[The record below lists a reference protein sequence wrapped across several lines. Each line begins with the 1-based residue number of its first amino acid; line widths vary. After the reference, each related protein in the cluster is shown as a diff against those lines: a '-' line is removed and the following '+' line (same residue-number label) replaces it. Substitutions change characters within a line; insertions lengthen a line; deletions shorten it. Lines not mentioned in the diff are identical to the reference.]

1 MSEATFI
8 TKGEIPL
15 TEQMKEELRG
25 GAPRALSTLL
35 LALWVGCAL
44 ALSAIVVHGGPWKLI
59 FPLDRPKALL
69 TVGCA
74 AFAGWQFA
82 MAARHRGKDRWR
94 SAVANLA
101 LLGVSLSLS
110 LSAGEMFLRAY
121 LRHTQGFNSL
131 KALAEDRGTDS
142 IRPHSSHALVRI
154 VRLSENKDLVFEL
167 RPSRKLRFGRR
178 NLELNSRGMR
188 ESREYQTEKDPS
200 TLRIV
205 GIGDSG
211 MFGWNIEQ
219 GGNYLDVLE
228 DSLSRREGAYE
239 VLNLAVPGY
248 NTYQEV
254 ESLISKGLD
263 FDPDI
268 VIVGWCNNDFDVP
281 FFLYQN
287 RGYREKDLSYLYAL
301 LFDRKR
307 YSVIAKPRVRK
318 GHEID
323 LTYVD
328 PGVIENTG
336 TDGVRKTLNRLKD
349 LGEQEGFRTLVFGA
363 MNSRIVNIL
372 EEIGMNYFN
381 TREEIPSGQYPK
393 EYAIHFIHPSPAG
406 HKALAGHLEE
416 RLEKSGWLEPDR

>member
-1 MSEATFI
+1 MA
-8 TKGEIPL
+8 
-15 TEQMKEELRG
+15 
-25 GAPRALSTLL
+25 
-35 LALWVGCAL
+35 
-44 ALSAIVVHGGPWKLI
+44 GP
-59 FPLDRPKALL
+59 DSNE
-69 TVGCA
+69 
-74 AFAGWQFA
+74 
-82 MAARHRGKDRWR
+82 AARHRGKSRWR
-94 SAVANLA
+94 SVIANLV
-101 LLGVSLSLS
+101 LLGVSISLS
-110 LSAGEMFLRAY
+110 LAAGEMFLRAY

-188 ESREYQTEKDPS
+188 ESREYRTEKEPS

-211 MFGWNIEQ
+211 MFGWNVEQ
-219 GGNYLDVLE
+219 GENYLDVLE
-228 DSLSRREGAYE
+228 TSLSRREGAYE

-254 ESLISKGLD
+254 ESLISKGLA

-281 FFLYQN
+281 FFLYKN
-287 RGYREKDLSYLYAL
+287 REYREKDVSYLYAL
-301 LFDRKR
+301 LFDRKK
-307 YSVIAKPRVRK
+307 YSAIAKPKVRK

-323 LTYVD
+323 RTYVD

-336 TDGVRKTLNRLKD
+336 TEGVRKTMNRLKD
-349 LGEQEGFRTLVFGA
+349 LGEREGFRTLVFGA
-363 MNSRIVNIL
+363 MNRRTVNL
-372 EEIGMNYFN
+372 LDDVGLPYFN
-381 TREEIPSGQYPK
+381 TRAEIPKGRYPK
-393 EYAIHFIHPSPAG
+393 KYAIHFIHPSPAG
-406 HKALAGHLEE
+406 HGALAGHLEE
-416 RLEKSGWLEPDR
+416 HLDELGWLQLDR